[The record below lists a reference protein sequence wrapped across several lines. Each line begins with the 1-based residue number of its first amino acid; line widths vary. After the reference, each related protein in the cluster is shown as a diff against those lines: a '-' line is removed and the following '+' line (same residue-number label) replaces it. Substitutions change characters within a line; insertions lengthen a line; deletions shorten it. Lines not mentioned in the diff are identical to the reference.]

1 MKEPTRLS
9 ETSEVARL
17 LLQSARRDAAPAAS
31 RRRALAMTAVVASA
45 ASATKALSAAAAVT
59 KGVLPWVASVLFGAA
74 VAVAVVSTRGRVARD
89 ESAPQPVS
97 SSVVPRTTAPVVLR
111 EAPAVDGSRQRV
123 DRNDVAPLSQSS
135 PSARRPASAAIPPQT
150 AVDQPSE
157 LSRELRLL
165 DGASRALA
173 AGDLT
178 AATADL
184 DRYARDCPH
193 GTLAEEALAIRIRV
207 WARSGNRDRA
217 QALYEQLARTYPA
230 SPYLDSLR
238 DAVVSSRP

>member
-9 ETSEVARL
+9 ETSAVARV

-31 RRRALAMTAVVASA
+31 RRRALSMTAAAASA

-74 VAVAVVSTRGRVARD
+74 VAVGVVSARRVAHD
-89 ESAPQPVS
+89 ESAPQPVT

-111 EAPAVDGSRQRV
+111 EAPAVEGAPQQA
-123 DRNDVAPLSQSS
+123 DRDDDVAPRSQSS
-135 PSARRPASAAIPPQT
+135 PSGLRPASPAAPPQ
-150 AVDQPSE
+150 AAADPSSE

-165 DGASRALA
+165 DAASRALA

-178 AATADL
+178 AASADL
-184 DRYARDCPH
+184 DRYTRDFPH
-193 GTLAEEALAIRIRV
+193 GTLTEEALAIRIRV

-238 DAVVSSRP
+238 DAVASSRP